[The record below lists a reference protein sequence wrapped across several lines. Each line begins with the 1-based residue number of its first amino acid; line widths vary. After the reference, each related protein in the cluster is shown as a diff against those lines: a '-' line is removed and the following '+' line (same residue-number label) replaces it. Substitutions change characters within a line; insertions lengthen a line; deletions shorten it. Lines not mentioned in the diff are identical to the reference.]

1 MSFVLRIVGG
11 PNKGAEIALPE
22 GVAVTLGKSDAC
34 DVVLA
39 DATLPDES
47 LTLAAAP
54 DGVTLDGAALE
65 PFAVVER
72 GATAFAVGP
81 ADKAW
86 GELKWPERAT
96 GNEESASAEAAAD
109 KRGTGN
115 EDAASSNVS
124 HLASEAKPAPSAP
137 PREKKKRPGC
147 LGCLLWTVLLLV
159 VLGALGWF
167 FRHEAQPYV
176 EKARPYVERAKPYAE
191 RMKACAGRMISKFSS
206 RSEKVCEA
214 ADPGLPDDS
223 ISPLQEI
230 VQRYNLSQTDRA
242 GRTVLTG
249 DFATRAERLVATAE
263 AYAACPGI
271 ELDFCDDESLT
282 TAATDTLALVGE
294 QELRVVAA
302 TNRVL
307 VLSGRVADFRR
318 TLDALAADLPKLRD
332 VDLSGVATRGGAT
345 VADAASEA
353 LAADRTGD
361 PAASR
366 VSRLA
371 SPAAPAQPSLPVCG
385 ILTTPYPCLV
395 LKSGAR
401 VLEGAPLGTWTV
413 ARIEA
418 DSVTLTNAERSV
430 TWKP

>member
-86 GELKWPERAT
+86 GELKWPERVVEAPAPSQ
-96 GNEESASAEAAAD
+96 NEEEAQSKEEESARRDAEAKGA
-109 KRGTGN
+109 
-115 EDAASSNVS
+115 EDESARRDA
-124 HLASEAKPAPSAP
+124 EAQSAGE
-137 PREKKKRPGC
+137 EKKRQGC

-206 RSEKVCEA
+206 RSEEVCEA

-242 GRTVLTG
+242 GRTVLAG

-282 TAATDTLALVGE
+282 TAAADTLALVGE

-307 VLSGRVADFRR
+307 VLSGKVADLRR

-332 VDLSGVATRGGAT
+332 VDLSETA
-345 VADAASEA
+345 
-353 LAADRTGD
+353 
-361 PAASR
+361 
-366 VSRLA
+366 VSRSGAGILA
-371 SPAAPAQPSLPVCG
+371 GVQEKQEVNPSSGSPAPLQKKGDVRPSLPVCG

-430 TWKP
+430 TWRP

>member
-1 MSFVLRIVGG
+1 VSFVLRIVGG

-191 RMKACAGRMISKFSS
+191 RMKAYAGRMISKFSS
-206 RSEKVCEA
+206 RSEEACEPG
-214 ADPGLPDDS
+214 DPSLPDDS
-223 ISPLQEI
+223 IPPLQEI

-242 GRTVLTG
+242 GRTVLVG

-307 VLSGRVADFRR
+307 VLSGKVADLRR

-332 VDLSGVATRGGAT
+332 VDLSETA
-345 VADAASEA
+345 
-353 LAADRTGD
+353 
-361 PAASR
+361 
-366 VSRLA
+366 VSRSGAGILA
-371 SPAAPAQPSLPVCG
+371 GVQEKQEENSSSGSPAPLQKKGDVRPSLPVCG

-430 TWKP
+430 TWRP

>member
-86 GELKWPERAT
+86 GELKWPERVVEAPAPSQ
-96 GNEESASAEAAAD
+96 NEEEAQSREEESARRDAEPKGAEDESA
-109 KRGTGN
+109 RR
-115 EDAASSNVS
+115 DAVAQ
-124 HLASEAKPAPSAP
+124 SAGE
-137 PREKKKRPGC
+137 EKKRQGC

-206 RSEKVCEA
+206 RSEEVCEA

-307 VLSGRVADFRR
+307 VLSGKVADLRR

-332 VDLSGVATRGGAT
+332 VDLSETA
-345 VADAASEA
+345 
-353 LAADRTGD
+353 
-361 PAASR
+361 
-366 VSRLA
+366 VSRSGAGILA
-371 SPAAPAQPSLPVCG
+371 GVQEKQEVNPSSGSPAPLQKKGDVRPSLPVCG

-430 TWKP
+430 TWRP

>member
-86 GELKWPERAT
+86 GELKWPERVVEAPAPSQ
-96 GNEESASAEAAAD
+96 NEEEAQSKEEESARRDAEAKGA
-109 KRGTGN
+109 
-115 EDAASSNVS
+115 EDESARRDA
-124 HLASEAKPAPSAP
+124 EAQSAGE
-137 PREKKKRPGC
+137 EKKRQGC

-206 RSEKVCEA
+206 RSEEVCEA

-282 TAATDTLALVGE
+282 TAAADTLALVGE

-307 VLSGRVADFRR
+307 VLSGKVADLRR

-332 VDLSGVATRGGAT
+332 VDLSETA
-345 VADAASEA
+345 
-353 LAADRTGD
+353 
-361 PAASR
+361 
-366 VSRLA
+366 VSRSGAGILA
-371 SPAAPAQPSLPVCG
+371 GVQEKQEVNPSSGSPAPLQKKGDVRPSLPVCG

-430 TWKP
+430 TWRP

>member
-86 GELKWPERAT
+86 GELKWPERVVEAPAPSQ
-96 GNEESASAEAAAD
+96 NEEAAQSREEESARAAAEPKGSEDESARRDAEAQRAE
-109 KRGTGN
+109 TG
-115 EDAASSNVS
+115 
-124 HLASEAKPAPSAP
+124 
-137 PREKKKRPGC
+137 KKRQGC
-147 LGCLLWTVLLLV
+147 LGCLLWMVLLLV

-167 FRHEAQPYV
+167 FRREAQPYV

-191 RMKACAGRMISKFSS
+191 RMKAYAGRMLSKISS
-206 RSEKVCEA
+206 RSEEACEPS
-214 ADPGLPDDS
+214 DPSQPDDS

-242 GRTVLTG
+242 GRTVLVG

-307 VLSGRVADFRR
+307 VLSGKVADLRR

-332 VDLSGVATRGGAT
+332 VDLSETA
-345 VADAASEA
+345 
-353 LAADRTGD
+353 
-361 PAASR
+361 
-366 VSRLA
+366 VSRSGAGILA
-371 SPAAPAQPSLPVCG
+371 GVQEKQEVNPSSGSPAPLQKKGDVRPSLPVCG

-430 TWKP
+430 TWRP

>member
-137 PREKKKRPGC
+137 PCEKKKRLGC

-206 RSEKVCEA
+206 RSEEVCEA

-307 VLSGRVADFRR
+307 VLSGKVADLRR

-332 VDLSGVATRGGAT
+332 VDLAATA
-345 VADAASEA
+345 
-353 LAADRTGD
+353 
-361 PAASR
+361 
-366 VSRLA
+366 VSRSGAGVLA
-371 SPAAPAQPSLPVCG
+371 GVQEKQEVNSSSGSPAPLQKKGDVRPSLPVCG

-430 TWKP
+430 TWRP

>member
-191 RMKACAGRMISKFSS
+191 RMKAYAGRMISKFSS
-206 RSEKVCEA
+206 RSEEACEPG
-214 ADPGLPDDS
+214 DPSLPDDS
-223 ISPLQEI
+223 IPPLQEI

-242 GRTVLTG
+242 GRTVLVG

-307 VLSGRVADFRR
+307 VLSGKVADLRR

-332 VDLSGVATRGGAT
+332 VDLSETA
-345 VADAASEA
+345 
-353 LAADRTGD
+353 
-361 PAASR
+361 
-366 VSRLA
+366 VSRSGAGILA
-371 SPAAPAQPSLPVCG
+371 GVQEKQEENSSSGSPAPLQKKGDVRPSLPVCG

-430 TWKP
+430 TWRP

>member
-86 GELKWPERAT
+86 GELKWPERVVESPEPRQ
-96 GNEESASAEAAAD
+96 NEEEAPGKEDESARAAAEPKGSEDESARRDAEAQ
-109 KRGTGN
+109 
-115 EDAASSNVS
+115 
-124 HLASEAKPAPSAP
+124 SAGE
-137 PREKKKRPGC
+137 EKKRQGC

-191 RMKACAGRMISKFSS
+191 RVKTYAGRMISKFSS
-206 RSEKVCEA
+206 HSEEACEPG
-214 ADPGLPDDS
+214 DPSESTDS
-223 ISPLQEI
+223 MSPLQEI
-230 VQRYNLSQTDRA
+230 VLRDSLSQTDRA
-242 GRTVLTG
+242 GRTVLVG

-263 AYAACPGI
+263 AYAASPGI

-307 VLSGRVADFRR
+307 VLSGKVADLRR
-318 TLDALAADLPKLRD
+318 TLDALVADLPKLRD
-332 VDLSGVATRGGAT
+332 VDLSETAVSRGGAGIIAGVQEKQEVNSSSGSPT
-345 VADAASEA
+345 P
-353 LAADRTGD
+353 LQKKGD
-361 PAASR
+361 VR
-366 VSRLA
+366 
-371 SPAAPAQPSLPVCG
+371 PSLPVCG

-395 LKSGAR
+395 LKNGAR

-430 TWKP
+430 TWRP

>member
-86 GELKWPERAT
+86 AELKWPERVV
-96 GNEESASAEAAAD
+96 D
-109 KRGTGN
+109 P
-115 EDAASSNVS
+115 
-124 HLASEAKPAPSAP
+124 PAPSQNEEAAP
-137 PREKKKRPGC
+137 GKEDESARAAAEPKAAEDESARRDAEAPRAETGKKRQGC

-191 RMKACAGRMISKFSS
+191 RVKTYAGRMISKFSS
-206 RSEKVCEA
+206 HSEEACEPG
-214 ADPGLPDDS
+214 DPSESTDS

-230 VQRYNLSQTDRA
+230 VLRYNLSQTDRA
-242 GRTVLTG
+242 GRTVLVG

-263 AYAACPGI
+263 AYAASPGI

-307 VLSGRVADFRR
+307 VLSGKVVDLRR

-332 VDLSGVATRGGAT
+332 VDLSETAVSRGGAGI
-345 VADAASEA
+345 
-353 LAADRTGD
+353 LAGVQERQEVNSSSG
-361 PAASR
+361 
-366 VSRLA
+366 
-371 SPAAPAQPSLPVCG
+371 SPAPLQKKGDVRPSLPVCG

-395 LKSGAR
+395 LKNGAR

-430 TWKP
+430 TWRP

>member
-54 DGVTLDGAALE
+54 DGVTLDGAAIE

-86 GELKWPERAT
+86 GELKWPERVVEAPAPSQ
-96 GNEESASAEAAAD
+96 NEEEAQSREEESARRDAEAKGA
-109 KRGTGN
+109 
-115 EDAASSNVS
+115 EDESARRDA
-124 HLASEAKPAPSAP
+124 EAQSAGE
-137 PREKKKRPGC
+137 EKKRQGC

-206 RSEKVCEA
+206 HSEEACEA

-242 GRTVLTG
+242 GRTVLVG

-307 VLSGRVADFRR
+307 VLSGKVADLRR

-332 VDLSGVATRGGAT
+332 VDLSETA
-345 VADAASEA
+345 
-353 LAADRTGD
+353 
-361 PAASR
+361 
-366 VSRLA
+366 VSRSGAGILA
-371 SPAAPAQPSLPVCG
+371 GVQEKQEVNSSSGSPAPLQKKGDVRPSLPVCG

-430 TWKP
+430 TWRP

>member
-86 GELKWPERAT
+86 GELKWPERVVEAPAPSQ
-96 GNEESASAEAAAD
+96 NEEEAQSRKEESARRDAEAKGAEDESARRD
-109 KRGTGN
+109 AETQSAGEETKRQ
-115 EDAASSNVS
+115 
-124 HLASEAKPAPSAP
+124 
-137 PREKKKRPGC
+137 GC

-206 RSEKVCEA
+206 RSEEVCEA

-307 VLSGRVADFRR
+307 VLSGKVADLRR

-332 VDLSGVATRGGAT
+332 VDLSETA
-345 VADAASEA
+345 
-353 LAADRTGD
+353 
-361 PAASR
+361 
-366 VSRLA
+366 VSRSGAGILA
-371 SPAAPAQPSLPVCG
+371 GVQEKQEVNPSSGSPAPLQKKGDVRPSLPVCG

-430 TWKP
+430 TWRP

>member
-86 GELKWPERAT
+86 GELKWPERVVEAPAPSQ
-96 GNEESASAEAAAD
+96 NEEEAQSREEESARRDAEAKGA
-109 KRGTGN
+109 
-115 EDAASSNVS
+115 EDESARRDA
-124 HLASEAKPAPSAP
+124 EAQSAGE
-137 PREKKKRPGC
+137 EKKRQGC

-206 RSEKVCEA
+206 RSEEVCEA

-307 VLSGRVADFRR
+307 VLSGKVADLRR

-332 VDLSGVATRGGAT
+332 VDLSETA
-345 VADAASEA
+345 
-353 LAADRTGD
+353 
-361 PAASR
+361 
-366 VSRLA
+366 VSRSGAGILA
-371 SPAAPAQPSLPVCG
+371 GVQEKQEVNPSSGSPAPLQKKGDVRPSLPVCG

-430 TWKP
+430 TWRP

>member
-1 MSFVLRIVGG
+1 MSFVLRIVSG

-96 GNEESASAEAAAD
+96 GNEESASAESAAD

-137 PREKKKRPGC
+137 PREKKRPGC

-191 RMKACAGRMISKFSS
+191 RMKAYAGRMISKFSR
-206 RSEKVCEA
+206 RSGESGESS
-214 ADPGLPDDS
+214 DPSLPVDT
-223 ISPLQEI
+223 ISPLQDV

-307 VLSGRVADFRR
+307 VLSGRGADFRR

-332 VDLSGVATRGGAT
+332 VDLSETAVSRGGAGI
-345 VADAASEA
+345 
-353 LAADRTGD
+353 LAGVQEKQEVN
-361 PAASR
+361 S
-366 VSRLA
+366 SSG
-371 SPAAPAQPSLPVCG
+371 SPAPLQKKGDVRPSLPVCG

>member
-86 GELKWPERAT
+86 GELKWPERVVEAPAPSQ
-96 GNEESASAEAAAD
+96 NEEEAQSREEESARRDAEAKGA
-109 KRGTGN
+109 
-115 EDAASSNVS
+115 EDESARRDA
-124 HLASEAKPAPSAP
+124 EAQSAGE
-137 PREKKKRPGC
+137 EKKRQGC

-206 RSEKVCEA
+206 RSEEVCEA

-307 VLSGRVADFRR
+307 VLSGKVADLRR

-332 VDLSGVATRGGAT
+332 VDLSETA
-345 VADAASEA
+345 
-353 LAADRTGD
+353 
-361 PAASR
+361 
-366 VSRLA
+366 VSRSGAGILA
-371 SPAAPAQPSLPVCG
+371 GVQEKQEMNPSSGSPAPLQKKGDVRPSLPVCG

-430 TWKP
+430 TWRP

>member
-86 GELKWPERAT
+86 GELKWPERVVEAPAPSQ
-96 GNEESASAEAAAD
+96 NEEEAQSKEEESARRDAEAKGAEDESARRD
-109 KRGTGN
+109 AEAPRAETG
-115 EDAASSNVS
+115 
-124 HLASEAKPAPSAP
+124 
-137 PREKKKRPGC
+137 KKRQGC

-206 RSEKVCEA
+206 RSEEVCEA

-282 TAATDTLALVGE
+282 TAAADTLALVGE

-307 VLSGRVADFRR
+307 VLSGKVADLRR

-332 VDLSGVATRGGAT
+332 VDLSETA
-345 VADAASEA
+345 
-353 LAADRTGD
+353 
-361 PAASR
+361 
-366 VSRLA
+366 VSRSGAGILA
-371 SPAAPAQPSLPVCG
+371 GVQEKQEVNPSSGSPAPLQKKGDVRPSLPVCG

-430 TWKP
+430 TWRP